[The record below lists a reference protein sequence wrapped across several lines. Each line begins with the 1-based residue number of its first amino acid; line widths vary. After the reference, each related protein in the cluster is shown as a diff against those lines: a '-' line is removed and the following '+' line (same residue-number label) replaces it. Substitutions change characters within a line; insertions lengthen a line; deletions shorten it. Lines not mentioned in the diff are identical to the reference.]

1 MTEKREMRKRILHY
15 LLLLALVITVN
26 FFLPRLLPGS
36 PIKTLTGE
44 EVGSLTAAEKQG
56 ILAAYDLDKPL
67 GKQFL
72 LYLRNLF
79 TLNWGNSY
87 SKRQPIWRL
96 IRSRTGWTLLLAGSN
111 LLISTVIGS
120 LLGLFAASHR
130 QSRRGAAAL
139 IGSTVISSLP
149 SFWVAMILLSV
160 FGAQL
165 GWFPL
170 YGAYDLWGKYTGFAR
185 FLDILRHLALP
196 LITMVFTSFMM
207 FFTTARYGALQVLSD
222 DYIKMAY
229 MRGISPGRVRGAYVL
244 RNTWIPVFTMVMLDV
259 GYLLSGSVLIETVF
273 SYPGLGSLM
282 QEAVRARDYPLIQ
295 YTFLVSSTLT
305 IFAMFLADL
314 CQPLVDPRLRGAGD
328 E

>member
-1 MTEKREMRKRILHY
+1 MKKRILHY
-15 LLLLALVITVN
+15 LLLLALVIAVN

-36 PIKTLTGE
+36 PVKTLAGE
-44 EVGSLTAAEKQG
+44 DVGNLTAAEKQG

-72 LYLRNLF
+72 IYLRNLF

-87 SKRQPIWRL
+87 SKRQPVWRL
-96 IRSRTGWTLLLAGSN
+96 IRSRISWTLLLAGAN
-111 LLISTVIGS
+111 LIISTAVGS
-120 LLGLFAASHR
+120 LLGLFAATHR
-130 QSRRGAAAL
+130 QSRRGAATL
-139 IGSTVISSLP
+139 IGSTVVSSLP

-170 YGAYDLWGKYTGFAR
+170 YGAYDLWGKYTGLAR
-185 FLDILRHLALP
+185 LLDILRHLTLP
-196 LITMVFTSFMM
+196 LLTMVLTSFMM

-222 DYIKMAY
+222 DYIKMAH
-229 MRGISPGRVRGAYVL
+229 MRGISMGRIRRAYVL
-244 RNTWIPVFTMVMLDV
+244 RNTWIPIFTMVMLDV

-305 IFAMFLADL
+305 ILAMFLADL
-314 CQPLVDPRLRGAGD
+314 CQGLVDPRLRGVPN